1 MMNTGNIDALVEA
14 ILPDIIEWRHR
25 LHRIPEIAGQERQT
39 AALIREA
46 LAETPIVWH
55 TPLLETDVIG
65 DLAGARPG
73 RHVALRADMDA
84 LPLEEQN
91 DLPYRSEHPGM
102 MHACGH
108 DGHMAMLIGAARVLS
123 QMRQEVSGSIRFIFQ
138 PGEEVRSMGKEL
150 VEAGVLEQPKIDFVA
165 ALHGWPETPVGVI
178 ATRPGAIMAS
188 AAHFTIRIFGRG
200 GHGSAPEQTVD
211 PLVTGCM
218 AVSAL
223 QTIVSRN
230 FDPQDA
236 AVLSVCRFVAGNSSN
251 VIPDSAELN
260 GTCRALSPE
269 AAARFEPAIRRI
281 MDGICAATGASCE
294 IDYRENYR
302 VTVNAESAFH
312 LAEEAAKSVLG
323 QEFFQKLDR
332 PAMAAEDF
340 SYYLERC
347 PGIYARIGMGMD
359 SPGLHHPRY
368 NFNDAALG
376 NGIRFLVAV
385 ALAAGRQ

>member
-1 MMNTGNIDALVEA
+1 MSTATIHALVA
-14 ILPDIIEWRHR
+14 AVLPDIIELRHR

-39 AALIREA
+39 AALIRDA
-46 LAETPIVWH
+46 LAGTPITWR
-55 TPLLETDVIG
+55 TPLLGTDVVG
-65 DLAGARPG
+65 DLDGARPG

-84 LPLEEQN
+84 LPLEEQSE
-91 DLPYRSEHPGM
+91 LPYRTEHAGM

-123 QMRQEVSGSIRFIFQ
+123 QMQQELSGSVRFIFQ
-138 PGEEVRSMGKEL
+138 PGEEVRSMGREL
-150 VEAGVLEQPKIDFVA
+150 VAAGVLEHPKIDFVA
-165 ALHGWPETPVGVI
+165 ALHGWPDTPVGVV

-200 GHGSAPEQTVD
+200 GHGSAPENTID

-236 AVLSVCRFVAGNSSN
+236 AVLSLCRFVSGNSSN

-269 AAARFEPAIRRI
+269 AAARFEPAIRRV
-281 MDGICAATGASCE
+281 MDGICAATGARCE

-302 VTVNAESAFH
+302 VTVNTESAFQ
-312 LAEEAAKSVLG
+312 LAEEAAVHVLG
-323 QEFFQKLDR
+323 RECFLKLER

-347 PGIYARIGMGMD
+347 PGIYARIGVGMD

-368 NFNDAALG
+368 NFNDAALE